1 MPIEV
6 PFPEIERIIFN
17 DPVSS
22 VYTGTYV
29 NYSTEVF
36 DKANL
41 KREDSNA
48 VLSSSNTDVAEVD
61 MLGNLCKEP
70 GTITLTASVEML
82 KKQKVKVVK
91 NPARKINLSQA
102 KIRYELGTFFV

>member
-1 MPIEV
+1 MKK
-6 PFPEIERIIFN
+6 
-17 DPVSS
+17 SS

-61 MLGNLCKEP
+61 MLGNLYAKKP
-70 GTITLTASVEML
+70 GTITLTASVKTL
-82 KKQKVKVVK
+82 KKQ
-91 NPARKINLSQA
+91 
-102 KIRYELGTFFV
+102 